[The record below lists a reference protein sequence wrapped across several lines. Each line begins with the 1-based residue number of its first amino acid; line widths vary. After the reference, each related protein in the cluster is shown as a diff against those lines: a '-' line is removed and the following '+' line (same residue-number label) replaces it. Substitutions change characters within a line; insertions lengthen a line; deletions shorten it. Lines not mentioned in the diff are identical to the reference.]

1 MVFKRQRTTVEAQL
15 ASAMRRLGVR
25 FTANANGFAGR
36 PDFVLPGAERHLAV
50 FVNGRPQTRRQAAA
64 RRRLRRLGLATMT
77 VHELSIVDDPEAVAA
92 RVARRAGQ

>member
-15 ASAMRRLGVR
+15 ASAMRRAGIR
-25 FTANANGFAGR
+25 FTSNANGFAGR

-50 FVNGRPQTRRQAAA
+50 FVNGRPQTKRQAAA

-77 VHELSIVDDPEAVAA
+77 VNELSIAVDPDAVAA
-92 RVARRAGQ
+92 RIGRRAGQ